1 MKGEARHWRA
11 EHVMTKRMGTV
22 LLLVIVALIAVGT
35 VSAQDDPI
43 TIGYAVMGMDHPL
56 FQAMM
61 EGAQTAADQLG
72 VELIM
77 VDATWNVDT
86 QNAQLEDFIA
96 QQVDVVMVNPVT
108 ATETVPTLERVREAG
123 IPIIAIDTRP
133 VGFEP
138 DAFVTMNH
146 YQGGYIMGWQVANDL
161 NCEGRWAAIW
171 AIGNEQAASRMRGFE
186 TGLAENCQVRG
197 LENNFEKEGEYSGI
211 TGPIRE
217 VSRQI
222 AETLLVQYPAGEL
235 AFIFGQ
241 TDEFA
246 NGAYLATQAAGRS
259 DVQIYG
265 MDNNADMR
273 QFISDG
279 GNMVATTAHLAKEV
293 GAAAVQSAINIVSG
307 EPYLPEVQLNFQLI
321 TQDNIGFDP
330 GWEGQYSPSF
340 SAFFFPE
347 QLGVLLPN

>member
-1 MKGEARHWRA
+1 MK
-11 EHVMTKRMGTV
+11 KRLWT
-22 LLLVIVALIAVGT
+22 LFALALITILGVGAI
-35 VSAQDDPI
+35 SAQDDSI

-61 EGAQTAADQLG
+61 EGVQTAADQLG
-72 VELIM
+72 VQVNM

-96 QQVDVVMVNPVT
+96 QQVDAVLVNPVT

-146 YQGGYIMGWQVANDL
+146 YQGGYLIGWQVATDL
-161 NCEGRWAAIW
+161 NCTGRWAAIW

-186 TGLAENCQVRG
+186 AGLAENCRVRG
-197 LENNFEKEGEYSGI
+197 LPNNFEKEGEYSGI

-222 AETLLVQYPAGEL
+222 AETLLIQYPSGEL

-259 DVQIYG
+259 DVLIYG

-273 QFISDG
+273 QFIRDG

-293 GAAAVQSAINIVSG
+293 GAAAVQSAVNIING

-321 TQDNIGFDP
+321 TQGNIMMDP
-330 GWEGQYSPSF
+330 GWEGSYSPSF
-340 SAFFFPE
+340 SEFFFPE
-347 QLGVLLPN
+347 QLSVLLPQ